1 MKIKYDVTSI
11 RKDTYQISMA
21 SKNHSF
27 SKFSRDTPSMLIE
40 CLNFVL
46 RELGHDSKVASKNN
60 TSIIMADVV
69 LIDSSEIPKI
79 NSPDHFIDVLDEK
92 IAYVLS
98 MLKNTNGTLI
108 FS

>member
-1 MKIKYDVTSI
+1 
-11 RKDTYQISMA
+11 
-21 SKNHSF
+21 
-27 SKFSRDTPSMLIE
+27 
-40 CLNFVL
+40 
-46 RELGHDSKVASKNN
+46 
-60 TSIIMADVV
+60 MADVV